1 MAERDGLENRYI
13 RKDIVGSNPTLSEW
27 CPPRVDN
34 IRRGE
39 KQLLVLRWDEK
50 GASRTRAS
58 RNLYPVE
65 HEVLLRG
72 LPLRHDKWPY
82 LM

>member
-1 MAERDGLENRYI
+1 
-13 RKDIVGSNPTLSEW
+13 
-27 CPPRVDN
+27 VDN